1 MLTLFLTVTILI
13 NFIKNKYLLVETNS
27 EDGGA
32 DYGSFNTLTPD
43 LCCDRGFEA
52 FRCCKG
58 GPFGDLIDNNVEC
71 MCPLN
76 YAPVCGNDGNSYG
89 NACGAGCEG
98 VEVECDGKCPCH
110 QGDDYVYIWDDS
122 APECCAAKCEGADIE
137 CDGDCPCDNE
147 EEPCAIQENYSPVC
161 GVDGKTYINTSSI
174 GCAGVEVECD
184 GDCPCDDGGSGC
196 IIHADDWPVCGVD
209 GETYPNTSSM
219 YCAGVELECEG
230 SCPCDEGG
238 SGND

>member
-1 MLTLFLTVTILI
+1 M
-13 NFIKNKYLLVETNS
+13 ETNS
-27 EDGGA
+27 EYGGA
-32 DYGSFNTLTPD
+32 DYGSLNTLTPD
-43 LCCDRGFEA
+43 LCCDRGFKA
-52 FRCCKG
+52 FTCCKG

-196 IIHADDWPVCGVD
+196 IIHDDDWPVCGVD
-209 GETYPNTSSM
+209 GETYPNTSSI